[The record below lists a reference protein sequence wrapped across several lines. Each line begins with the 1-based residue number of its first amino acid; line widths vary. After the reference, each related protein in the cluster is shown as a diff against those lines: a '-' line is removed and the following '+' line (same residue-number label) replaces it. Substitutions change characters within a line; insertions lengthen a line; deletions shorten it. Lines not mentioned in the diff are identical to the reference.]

1 MQKRRA
7 GSIIVSTANGVLVG
21 VLRREDGERR
31 LSERKG

>member
-1 MQKRRA
+1 MQKRTT
-7 GSIIVSTANGVLVG
+7 GSIIVTTANGALVG